1 MRQMK
6 ATVYLDSS
14 LRREIGQDRI
24 VIDIRKGTT
33 VKEIIKALNLIEG
46 EVGLVIINS
55 RIGTLCSIVEENDS
69 LELYPVIAGG

>member
-6 ATVYLDSS
+6 AAVYLDTS

-24 VIDIRKGTT
+24 VIDIKKGTT
-33 VKEIIKALNLIEG
+33 VKEIIKALNLVEG

-55 RIGTLCSIVEENDS
+55 KIGTMCSIVEENDS

>member
-6 ATVYLDSS
+6 AAVYLDTS

-24 VIDIRKGTT
+24 VIDIKKGTT
-33 VKEIIKALNLIEG
+33 VKEIIKALNLVEG
-46 EVGLVIINS
+46 EVGLVVINS
-55 RIGTLCSIVEENDS
+55 KIGTMCSIVEENDS

>member
-1 MRQMK
+1 MK
-6 ATVYLDSS
+6 ATVYLDTS
-14 LRREIGQDRI
+14 LRREIGQNRI

-33 VKEIIKALNLIEG
+33 VKEIIKAFNLIEG

-55 RIGTLCSIVEENDS
+55 KIGNLCSIVEENDS

>member
-1 MRQMK
+1 MK
-6 ATVYLDSS
+6 AAVYLDTS

-24 VIDIRKGTT
+24 VIDIKKGTT
-33 VKEIIKALNLIEG
+33 VKEIIKALNLVEG

-55 RIGTLCSIVEENDS
+55 KIGTMCSIVEENDS

>member
-1 MRQMK
+1 MKQMK
-6 ATVYLDSS
+6 ATVYLDTS
-14 LRREIGQDRI
+14 LRREIGQNRI

-33 VKEIIKALNLIEG
+33 VKEIIKAFNLIEG

-55 RIGTLCSIVEENDS
+55 KIGNLCSIVEENDS